1 MSYRLVTPPRSWN
14 LPLSV
19 LACAALLAS
28 LSPVTAPACGW
39 WGDGEMNQD
48 DDAIIIGADGRPVT
62 RQPVDNQGPVY
73 EAITL
78 RANAL
83 RKGGGASP
91 AEIARLYLAAAGGG
105 FPPAQNSLGNLYEQ
119 GLGVEQ
125 SNPRAAYWYRR
136 AAEQEE
142 PRAQHSLGVMYLQGR
157 GVPKDPAEGVSWLR
171 RSAGQGHAA
180 ACADLA
186 NLYWTG
192 EGVPQNKTRAL
203 AWWLIAAGSGDG
215 KSVGLSSEAKRQMR
229 EAEIAAAE
237 EIARNWAGNAR

>member
-28 LSPVTAPACGW
+28 LSPVNTRSCGW
-39 WGDGEMNQD
+39 WGDGEID
-48 DDAIIIGADGRPVT
+48 RDHDAIIIGANGRPAT
-62 RQPVDNQGPVY
+62 RKPADNQGPVY

-83 RKGGGASP
+83 RKRGGASP

-136 AAEQEE
+136 AAEPEE

-157 GVPKDPAEGVSWLR
+157 GVPQDPAEGASWLQ

-186 NLYWTG
+186 NLYWKG
-192 EGVPQNKTRAL
+192 EGVPQNKTHAL

-215 KSVGLSSEAKRQMR
+215 KSVGLSSEAKQQMR

-237 EIARNWAGNAR
+237 EMARNWAGNAR